1 MTSIN
6 EVIAKLQ
13 EMVQPLRVQND
24 ARGYFAALYLQMTQR
39 VKAGILAGAFEDGPR
54 MEKLDVLFANRYFD
68 AFDSYKN
75 STCTGSWRMAFD
87 AAAEDNISVLQH
99 LLCGINAH
107 INLDLGIAAAQT
119 VSGNEIQ
126 LLKTDFYRINSIIG
140 DLMGEVQ
147 SRLGA
152 ISWPM
157 RFLDDLAGDSDSKVA
172 NFSIFIA
179 REAAWKVATDLASGI
194 DQHLYIQQLDNRT
207 QQLAQRIIS
216 PGFLPNCILKPV
228 KWFEKG
234 SVGEKVGVLLG
245 EGV

>member
-1 MTSIN
+1 MQDIVT
-6 EVIAKLQ
+6 AK
-13 EMVQPLRVQND
+13 RAKND

-39 VKAGILAGAFEDGPR
+39 VQAGILAGAFEDGPR
-54 MEKLDVLFANRYFD
+54 MGKLDVLFANRYFE
-68 AFDSYKN
+68 ALDSYKN

-87 AAAEDNISVLQH
+87 AAEADNISVLQH

-107 INLDLGIAAAQT
+107 INLDLGIAAAHT
-119 VSGNEIQ
+119 VPGNEIQ
-126 LLKTDFYRINSIIG
+126 NLKTDFYKINDIIG
-140 DLMGEVQ
+140 DLMGNVQ
-147 SRLGA
+147 ARLGA

-207 QQLAQRIIS
+207 QQLAQKIVN

-245 EGV
+245 ERD